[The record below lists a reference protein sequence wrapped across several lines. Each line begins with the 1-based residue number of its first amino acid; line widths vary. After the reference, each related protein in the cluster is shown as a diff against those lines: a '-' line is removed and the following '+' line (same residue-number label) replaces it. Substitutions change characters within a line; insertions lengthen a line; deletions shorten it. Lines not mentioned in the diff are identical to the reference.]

1 MTTVG
6 YPCGGGFRHCNGEG
20 GGGGRLGIGYSL
32 LFEREKRDAK
42 ISLLASPYPK
52 HIYGPELRVNPKAK
66 VSLFSQKIHQVTSLD
81 KIGSHF
87 KRLLST
93 EGTTNG

>member
-52 HIYGPELRVNPKAK
+52 HIYGPELE
-66 VSLFSQKIHQVTSLD
+66 LIQ
-81 KIGSHF
+81 
-87 KRLLST
+87 RLKFHYFLKKFIRSPI
-93 EGTTNG
+93 